1 MYLDDEGCSIH
12 VMFMYLDDD
21 KSTVMFMY
29 LDDDGCTV
37 LYCTE
42 MEKGSTDL
50 AGY

>member
-1 MYLDDEGCSIH
+1 MMKGEVNCN
-12 VMFMYLDDD
+12 VFYLDDD

-29 LDDDGCTV
+29 LDYDGCSV

>member
-1 MYLDDEGCSIH
+1 MMKDVVNCNVL
-12 VMFMYLDDD
+12 YLDDD